1 MWALVW
7 ALLLLWQADPLA
19 DGIKALDA
27 KDYTTAIGLFQ
38 KAAAAD
44 PKDYAAQFHLGLAYS
59 LAGDKEKSLAAYRQ
73 ALELKP
79 DLYEAQMNTAAL
91 LMETAKPG
99 DAVPLLKRAVEAK
112 PKELRPNFFLGLAYL
127 RAGQLKEA
135 DTQLKAARQMDVKA
149 EEVSSAL
156 LELAS
161 AYEKSKQ
168 LPEAIAIYTE
178 FPDNVAARERIGELL
193 LESGKP
199 EEAIAH
205 LEAAVKL
212 SPSGAN
218 RYALATAYLRSKQTE
233 KATQMMEQAIAAET
247 NNVELRIA
255 YGGLLRDQRNFQAA
269 AQQFWAATKLKPDSR
284 EAWSG
289 LATMLLSL
297 ENYVQAVAAFDKLE
311 ALGDPNPG
319 VHFLRALAYD
329 KTKQYKPALASYQKF
344 LSVADG
350 KYPDEEFK
358 ARQRVKVIQKELSR
372 R

>member
-27 KDYTTAIGLFQ
+27 KDYPTAIAAFQ
-38 KAAAAD
+38 KAAAAE
-44 PKDYAAQFHLGLAYS
+44 PKDFAAQFHLGLAYS
-59 LAGDKEKSLAAYRQ
+59 LAGDKEKALAAYRQ

-79 DLYEAQMNTAAL
+79 DLYEAQMNPSAL
-91 LMETAKPG
+91 LMDTGKPAE
-99 DAVPLLKRAVEAK
+99 AVPLLKRAIEAK
-112 PKELRPNFFLGLAYL
+112 PTELRPKFFLGLAYL
-127 RAGQLKEA
+127 RAGQLAEA
-135 DTQLKAARQMDVKA
+135 DTQLKAARELDAKS

-161 AYEKSKQ
+161 AFEKARQ
-168 LPEAIAIYTE
+168 LPQAIAIYNE
-178 FPDNVAARERIGELL
+178 FPGNVAARERVGELL

-199 EEAIAH
+199 EEAIPH

-218 RYALATAYLRSKQTE
+218 RYALATAYLRSKQTD

-269 AQQFWAATKLKPDSR
+269 AQQF
-284 EAWSG
+284 
-289 LATMLLSL
+289 
-297 ENYVQAVAAFDKLE
+297 
-311 ALGDPNPG
+311 
-319 VHFLRALAYD
+319 
-329 KTKQYKPALASYQKF
+329 
-344 LSVADG
+344 
-350 KYPDEEFK
+350 
-358 ARQRVKVIQKELSR
+358 
-372 R
+372 